1 MPTRLPRL
9 VLPLHWLLIV
19 GSGMFAIAKYE
30 QNPGRTGN
38 TPQEWPKS
46 TEVALDTARPTLLMF
61 AHPKCPCTRAS
72 IAELNRLLAR
82 CRGQVAVHL
91 FFFVPEDAQPDWIR
105 TGLWDS
111 AGTIPNV
118 VVEQDPG
125 GSLAK
130 RFGAE
135 TSGFIVLYDPRGRLL
150 FRGGITAGRGHEG
163 DNEGES
169 AIAALLTANNSA
181 VRHEARVFGCS
192 IQNPELS
199 LQTEATPCTR
209 P

>member
-1 MPTRLPRL
+1 
-9 VLPLHWLLIV
+9 LLIV
-19 GSGMFAIAKYE
+19 FGGLAAMAKYD
-30 QNPGRTGN
+30 QNPGTVGN
-38 TPQEWPKS
+38 TPHEWPV
-46 TEVALDTARPTLLMF
+46 TAAQVALDPSRPTLVMF

-72 IAELNRLLAR
+72 LAELNRLLAR
-82 CRGQVAVHL
+82 CEGQVAVHL
-91 FFFVPEDAQPDWIR
+91 FFFAPEEAPADWKH

-111 AGTIPNV
+111 AESIPGV

-125 GSLAK
+125 GALAK

-135 TSGFIVLYDPRGRLL
+135 TSGFVALYDPHGRLL
-150 FRGGITAGRGHEG
+150 FKGGITAGRGHEG

-169 AIAALLTANNSA
+169 TIAALLTANTA
-181 VRHEARVFGCS
+181 PVRPETRVFGCP

-199 LQTEATPCTR
+199 LQANVTATTTCTR